1 MDNKLNQCSKCEKN
15 LSNYYSLWRHKKT
28 CIGSNGSEIVDGEN
42 SPIPIYTEKD
52 IKQLKRLLDEDEDKG
67 MSIIDG
73 KEVVKAVN
81 PPAIKNSKLEQKPE
95 KESGESNEDNRPD
108 IVDCVGFI
116 APVDKTDDYAYND
129 NEDYYDK
136 DVENG
141 DDDDDDND
149 VQECDEDFDNAL
161 SAFITTQ
168 LAVPRKRLLEL
179 IGKISNGE
187 RLKIFAERFL
197 NGNMKVTRELED
209 MLSSLKNSVIS
220 AEISMLIN
228 FIENENYR
236 LRDVLTRLYIA
247 PEDRIPQVLKD
258 LRRERLIS
266 QRAFDRLQVGD
277 AAHSLQSIIDILKTY
292 PYAHDDVLK
301 QGNGVTYLPGS
312 MDGMKDKLMLLIGE
326 YEAGNKTTGPEI
338 VAILG
343 RLRDKDVITE
353 NEFAE
358 FNDWLTSN
366 A

>member
-1 MDNKLNQCSKCEKN
+1 
-15 LSNYYSLWRHKKT
+15 
-28 CIGSNGSEIVDGEN
+28 
-42 SPIPIYTEKD
+42 
-52 IKQLKRLLDEDEDKG
+52 
-67 MSIIDG
+67 
-73 KEVVKAVN
+73 
-81 PPAIKNSKLEQKPE
+81 
-95 KESGESNEDNRPD
+95 
-108 IVDCVGFI
+108 
-116 APVDKTDDYAYND
+116 
-129 NEDYYDK
+129 
-136 DVENG
+136 
-141 DDDDDDND
+141 
-149 VQECDEDFDNAL
+149 
-161 SAFITTQ
+161 
-168 LAVPRKRLLEL
+168 
-179 IGKISNGE
+179 
-187 RLKIFAERFL
+187 
-197 NGNMKVTRELED
+197 MKMTRELED
-209 MLSSLKNSVIS
+209 ILSSLKNSVIS

-228 FIENENYR
+228 FIEDENYR
-236 LRDVLTRLYIA
+236 LRDILTRLYIA

-266 QRAFDRLQVGD
+266 QRAFDRLQLGD